1 MRGEYIRMAM
11 RQAREY
17 LSLHHFAPGT
27 REWELVIAQF
37 TLLLQQQQGRILAN
51 WAAERLLNL
60 TNHSRGIVALSGEK
74 LRGMVLYEITEQTA
88 EITLPWSVNADP
100 VLHCDMLTEAVQ
112 VIRKQHPEVRY
123 LRVERQLL
131 PGTTDIA
138 GIEAANFACH
148 WRQRMVLALPAYLP
162 ESPLPLGYHYAPWN
176 VRYVDATAELIYA
189 ANNGTLDALLY
200 QPFFGDSTAQCR
212 HGLLSILAGRYG
224 ALHTRATSVLFH
236 STALVGIN
244 LVIEDDAS
252 RAIVIEIS
260 ISPEHQRRGLGKAL
274 LTHSLRVLQNL
285 HVETV
290 ELAVTKANTHAIR
303 LYDSLG
309 FIPSGD
315 FPVCVYQGI

>member
-1 MRGEYIRMAM
+1 MAL

-17 LSLHHFAPGT
+17 LLMHHFAPGT
-27 REWELVIAQF
+27 REWEPVIAQF
-37 TLLLQQQQGRILAN
+37 SLVIQQQQGRTLAN

-60 TNHSRGIVALSGEK
+60 THHSQGIVALYGDR
-74 LRGMVLYEITEQTA
+74 LHGMVLYEIIEQTA
-88 EITLPWSVNADP
+88 EISLPWSVDADP
-100 VLHCDMLTEAVQ
+100 ILQCDILTEAVQ
-112 VIRKQHPEVRY
+112 EIRQQHPEVRY
-123 LRVERQLL
+123 LRIERQLL

-148 WRQRMVLALPAYLP
+148 WRQRMALGLPAYLP
-162 ESPLPLGYHYAPWN
+162 EIPLPLGYHYAPWN
-176 VRYVDATAELIYA
+176 VRYVDTAAELIFV
-189 ANNGTLDALLY
+189 ANSGTLDALLY

-224 ALHTRATSVLFH
+224 ALHTRATSALFH
-236 STALVGIN
+236 GTTLVGIN
-244 LVIEDDAS
+244 LVIEEDAS

-260 ISPEHQRRGLGKAL
+260 VSPTHQGRGLGKAL

-309 FIPSGD
+309 FTPSGD
-315 FPVCVYQGI
+315 FPVCIYQGI